1 MDRRV
6 PGGGVEAA
14 KAMNNPLDPDANFF
28 RQHSDRQTLIRLP
41 FGDEGE
47 DDFNTLGPHARERRR
62 IIVYKVPENNV
73 IAPGKLLRIPF
84 LAFSD
89 ENIENSDAVL
99 LPFVHEI
106 MRDAAASYGMKPIR
120 PKR

>member
-1 MDRRV
+1 
-6 PGGGVEAA
+6 
-14 KAMNNPLDPDANFF
+14 MNNPLDLDGNFF
-28 RQHSDRQTLIRLP
+28 RQHSDRQTLIRMP
-41 FGDEGE
+41 FGDEAE

-62 IIVYKVPENNV
+62 IIVYKVPANNE

-84 LAFSD
+84 LAFAD
-89 ENIENSDAVL
+89 ESIENSDAVL

-106 MRDAAASYGMKPIR
+106 MGNAAREYGMKPIR